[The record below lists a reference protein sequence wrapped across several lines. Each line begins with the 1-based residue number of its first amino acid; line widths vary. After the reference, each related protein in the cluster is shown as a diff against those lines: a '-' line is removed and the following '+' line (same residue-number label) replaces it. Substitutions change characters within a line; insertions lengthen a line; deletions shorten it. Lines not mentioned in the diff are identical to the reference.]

1 MLQVS
6 SAAPSRNVYEEFN
19 PKLDAY
25 YFKIGDYGLISFHGR
40 NYTIKKRMSS
50 ADKAKLLSD
59 SSFYRLASNFYV
71 NLDKI
76 THIENQALYFKDKI
90 SGDKC
95 IPVSRRTQEQ
105 VRRILIKQNH
115 IAI

>member
-1 MLQVS
+1 MIQVS
-6 SAAPSRNVYEEFN
+6 TPQRNVYEDFN

-25 YFKIGDYGLISFHGR
+25 YFKVGDYGLISFHGR

-50 ADKAKLLSD
+50 AEKAKLLSEA
-59 SSFYRLASNFYV
+59 SFYRLTSNFYV

-105 VRRILIKQNH
+105 VRRLLIKQNH